1 MACPWCG
8 RDDAG
13 AGDRATGYH
22 ADDYCSA
29 ACEEAALDRD
39 ADGADAADA
48 ATDDAARACW
58 AARVALLDLQQF
70 VRAARTAQQALVLYQ
85 TIREIE
91 QDVAQLVQ
99 EVTR

>member
-1 MACPWCG
+1 MACPQCG
-8 RDDAG
+8 RDD

-39 ADGADAADA
+39 ADGADVTTD
-48 ATDDAARACW
+48 DDAARACW
-58 AARVALLDLQQF
+58 TARVALLDLQAF

-91 QDVAQLVQ
+91 QDVAQLVRD
-99 EVTR
+99 VATDH